1 MILALAVLTMAG
13 CGGGADGGS
22 GAATPDSGTAREQ
35 TDPAAQQDPGDPLA
49 ALERELAAAGYRVYP
64 AEPTGAQG
72 GLEAVAPVGATID
85 IAYYRVPEK
94 AESVG
99 RQIEGIFD
107 EHPGRGAVELR
118 GGFVID
124 LGRERRLTPAEEKAV
139 EEVAE
144 LAGRAG

>member
-1 MILALAVLTMAG
+1 MILALAALTMAG
-13 CGGGADGGS
+13 CGGGGDGGS
-22 GAATPDSGTAREQ
+22 GAAATDSGTARER
-35 TDPAAQQDPGDPLA
+35 TDPAAQQAHGDPLA
-49 ALERELAAAGYRVYP
+49 ILERELEAVGYRVYP
-64 AEPTGAQG
+64 TEPTGAQG
-72 GLEAVAPVGATID
+72 GLEAEAPVGATID

-107 EHPGRGAVELR
+107 EHPGRGAVEVR
-118 GGFVID
+118 GGFLID
-124 LGRERRLTPAEEKAV
+124 LGQERRLTAAEEKAV